1 MAKKSNPWLWLAG
14 FLACA
19 LLGYWLAQSASRVDE
34 PKTAKH
40 SKQSAPAPK
49 RTILHEEPVRFRT
62 DRERASSSTD
72 TAALTNGALP
82 GQRSL
87 VFKDR
92 AAMDRFLAKN
102 GGIRI
107 LDRIDDLNALRVGFD
122 NADDLA
128 DLLEGDEE
136 ESFIYPVSAPP
147 PPQGTVQPGAVA
159 LGDALHDW
167 LGITGDNSAWGKG
180 VTIAVLDTAVDPH
193 RAFSTSI
200 RMIDLVNP
208 SAPAGDSRGH
218 GTAVASVIAGSHVL
232 TPGVSPAADIL
243 SIRVADDRGMSDSF
257 QLAKGIHAALDNG
270 ADLINISM
278 GSVGDSG
285 VVRRAVEAALAK
297 GVLII
302 AAAGNNG
309 IDRVA
314 YPAANQGVIAVG
326 AVDATG
332 SHLDFSNTGAQI
344 DISAPGL
351 EVNAAWD
358 KDAASRVTGTSF
370 STPIVTGAIAAV
382 MTESGKGNLTASQA
396 WERIRAVL
404 NDGGAPGT
412 DEAIGAGM
420 PDIGRVLQAGTPGIH
435 DAAVASQHILPP
447 TPSAPFGEL
456 ETTIQNRGTE
466 TLINTAVT
474 ITLDNR
480 ESKINLTTLAPN
492 EVRAVRV
499 PLTRPFS
506 GQSGGIT
513 ATSATSLSGR
523 NPDIK
528 PSNNRRQTTFPPQLP

>member
-1 MAKKSNPWLWLAG
+1 MAMKSKPWLWLAG
-14 FLACA
+14 FLSCA
-19 LLGYWLAQSASRVDE
+19 VLGYWLARSASRVDE
-34 PKTAKH
+34 PASTNR
-40 SKQSAPAPK
+40 SSAEAPVPK
-49 RTILHEEPVRFRT
+49 RMVFHEEPVRFKT
-62 DRERASSSTD
+62 DRERSGSFID
-72 TAALTNGALP
+72 MAALKNGALL
-82 GQRSL
+82 GERSL

-92 AAMDRFLAKN
+92 AAMERFLAKKGN
-102 GGIRI
+102 IRI
-107 LDRIDDLNALRVGFD
+107 LDRIDTLNALRVGFD
-122 NADDLA
+122 NTSDLA
-128 DLLEGDEE
+128 RLLDGDEE

-159 LGDALHDW
+159 LGGALHEW

-180 VTIAVLDTAVDPH
+180 VTIAVLDTAIDPH

-200 RMIDLVNP
+200 RSIDLVNP

-218 GTAVASVIAGSHVL
+218 GTAVASVIAGSHAL
-232 TPGVSPAADIL
+232 TPGVAPSADLL

-257 QLAKGIHAALDNG
+257 QLAKGIHAALENG

-278 GSVGDSG
+278 GSQGDSG
-285 VVRRAVEAALAK
+285 LVRRAVETALAQ
-297 GVLII
+297 GVLIV

-309 IDRVA
+309 IEQVS
-314 YPAANQGVIAVG
+314 YPAANEGVIAVG

-332 SHLDFSNTGAQI
+332 SHLAFSNTGEQI

-358 KDAASRVTGTSF
+358 KDAATRVTGTSF
-370 STPIVTGAIAAV
+370 SAPVVTGAIAAV
-382 MTESGKGNLTASQA
+382 MTEAGNGNLTASQA
-396 WERIRAVL
+396 WDRVRAVL

-420 PDIGRVLQAGTPGIH
+420 PDMGRVLQAGTPGIH
-435 DAAVASQHILPP
+435 DAAVASQRILPP
-447 TPSAPFGEL
+447 TPAAPFGEL

-474 ITLDNR
+474 ISLDNR

-499 PLTRPFS
+499 PLTRPVS

-513 ATSATSLSGR
+513 ATSTTSLGGSR
-523 NPDIK
+523 SDAK
-528 PSNNRRQTTFPPQLP
+528 PSNNRRQTTFNP